1 MKKLDIYIIKKF
13 LGTFFFILLL
23 LVVISVVI
31 DITEKI
37 DAFLRSPASLYEIIT
52 IYYATFIPHIATL
65 LGAYFILVA
74 VVFFT
79 STLASRTEIV
89 AMISGGINFYRLM
102 FPYFISATLL
112 AILMFFLNNYWIPD
126 LNKTRIHFEE
136 TKLTNWV
143 RKYQP
148 NIHRKLTDN
157 TMIYL
162 SNFHLV
168 DSIGNRVSLEKYEDG
183 RLVRKVLADKLV
195 WNTETKNWTL
205 KKYIIRDFHHEK
217 EIMTRGESMDTIL
230 SILPQEF
237 NQKIYFKDQ
246 MTTPELKVYIQE
258 LKDAGLDGLDYFELE
273 KFRRTSSVF
282 SIYILTLIGFS
293 LASRKMRG
301 GMGVHLVAAIIVGA
315 LFEVTMKFS
324 TTFTTNADLS
334 PFLGVW
340 MPNIIFMGVA
350 LVLVYRAQK

>member
-1 MKKLDIYIIKKF
+1 MKKLDLYIIKKF

-31 DITEKI
+31 DVTEKI
-37 DAFLRSPASLYEIIT
+37 DAFLKNEVPLSEIIFV
-52 IYYATFIPHIATL
+52 YYVTFIPHIATL

-79 STLASRTEIV
+79 STLASRSEIV
-89 AMISGGINFYRLM
+89 AMISGGVNFYRLM
-102 FPYFISATLL
+102 FPYFISASLL

-126 LNKTRIHFEE
+126 LNKTRINFEE
-136 TKLTNWV
+136 TKLTSWV
-143 RKYQP
+143 RRYQP
-148 NIHRKLTDN
+148 MVHRKLKDN

-162 SNFHLV
+162 SNFHLI
-168 DSIGNRVSLEKYEDG
+168 DSVGNRVSLEKYEDG
-183 RLVRKVLADKLV
+183 KLVKKILADKLI

-205 KKYIIRDFHHEK
+205 KKYLIRDFYTDK
-217 EIMTRGESMDTIL
+217 EIVTRGASMDTTL
-230 SILPQEF
+230 SILPEDF

-246 MTTPELKVYIQE
+246 MTTPELKLYIQE
-258 LKDAGLDGLDYFELE
+258 LKDAGLDGLEYFELE
-273 KFRRTSSVF
+273 KYRRTSSVF

-315 LFEVTMKFS
+315 LFEITMKFS

-340 MPNIIFMGVA
+340 IPNIIFFIVA
-350 LVLVYRAQK
+350 LYLVFKAQK

>member
-23 LVVISVVI
+23 LVIISVVI
-31 DITEKI
+31 DITEKV
-37 DAFLRSPASLYEIIT
+37 DSFLKSPASVYEIIT

-89 AMISGGINFYRLM
+89 AMISGGVNFYRLM
-102 FPYFISATLL
+102 VPYFISATLL
-112 AILMFFLNNYWIPD
+112 AILMFFLNHYWIPD
-126 LNKTRIHFEE
+126 LNKTRINFEE

-143 RKYQP
+143 RRYQP

-162 SNFHLV
+162 NNFHLL
-168 DSIGNRVSLEKYEDG
+168 DSIGNRVSLERYEDG
-183 RLVRKVLADKLV
+183 HLVKKILADKLV
-195 WNTETKNWTL
+195 WNTDTKNWTL
-205 KKYIIRDFHHEK
+205 KKYIIRDFYDEK
-217 EIMTRGESMDTIL
+217 EVMRRGESMDTVL
-230 SILPQEF
+230 SILPQDF
-237 NQKIYFKDQ
+237 KQKIYFKDQ
-246 MTTPELKVYIQE
+246 MTTPELKDYILE
-258 LKDAGLDGLDYFELE
+258 LKAAGLEGLEYFELE
-273 KFRRTSSVF
+273 KYRRTSAVF

-315 LFEVTMKFS
+315 LFELTMKFS
-324 TTFTTNADLS
+324 TTLTTNADLS
-334 PFLGVW
+334 PIMGIW
-340 MPNIIFMGVA
+340 MPNIVFMVIA
-350 LVLVYRAQK
+350 LYLVFKAQK

>member
-1 MKKLDIYIIKKF
+1 MKKLDLYIIKKF

-23 LVVISVVI
+23 LVIISVVI

-37 DAFLRSPASLYEIIT
+37 DSFLRSDATFHEIIT
-52 IYYATFIPHIATL
+52 VYYATFIPYIATL

-89 AMISGGINFYRLM
+89 AMISGGVNFYRLM
-102 FPYFISATLL
+102 FPYFVSATLL

-126 LNKTRIHFEE
+126 LNKTRINFEE
-136 TKLTNWV
+136 TKLTTWV

-148 NIHRKLTDN
+148 NIHRKLNDN

-162 SNFHLV
+162 SNFHLI
-168 DSIGNRVSLEKYEDG
+168 DSIGNRVSLEKYKDG
-183 RLVRKVLADKLV
+183 RLVKKILADKLV

-205 KKYIIRDFHHEK
+205 KKYISRDFFNDK
-217 EIMTRGESMDTIL
+217 EIMTRGESMDTVL
-230 SILPQEF
+230 NILPQDF

-246 MTTPELKVYIQE
+246 MTTPELKIYIQE
-258 LKDAGLDGLDYFELE
+258 LKDAGLDGLEYFELE

-301 GMGVHLVAAIIVGA
+301 GMGIHLVAAIIVGA
-315 LFEVTMKFS
+315 LFELTMKFS
-324 TTFTTNADLS
+324 TTLTTNADLS
-334 PFLGVW
+334 PFLGIW
-340 MPNIIFMGVA
+340 MPNIVFMCVA
-350 LVLVYRAQK
+350 LVLVFKAQK